1 MSREPQ
7 RSGSS
12 EDNGL
17 HEVEQPSGDVQA
29 QGPEDPVRD
38 GLEARE
44 RLSPQQTFDLLLEEY
59 KEKLPKNWDE
69 LNYSQQL
76 EWFAHRMLLDQ
87 REAIRI
93 EHGNEAARDTGF
105 LSDYQLERR
114 RRREVHSKLD
124 SWDEVPPRQGIF
136 SRTYVDK
143 NTLLTGRKAEDGPPN
158 PGV

>member
-1 MSREPQ
+1 MPREPQ

-17 HEVEQPSGDVQA
+17 HEVEQPGGDVQA
-29 QGPEDPVRD
+29 ESTENTVRNR
-38 GLEARE
+38 LESGE
-44 RLSPQQTFDLLLEEY
+44 RLSPKEVFDNLEQEY
-59 KEKLPKNWDE
+59 WDKLPKNWDE
-69 LNYSQQL
+69 LTYSQKL

-87 REAIRI
+87 RDAIRL

-114 RRREVHSKLD
+114 RRREVQSKLD

-136 SRTYVDK
+136 RRTYVDK
-143 NTLLTGRKAEDGPPN
+143 NALNFGRKEEDGHKN
-158 PGV
+158 T